1 MLKSTVFIALMILLS
16 SCCQIITSLIN
27 NDDDYSNCDV
37 IEQSEL
43 HIKSPGNAVLT
54 AIIKN
59 NGELSVYDV
68 EVVASLKKNDVVL
81 ERQRAVISYL
91 SVNEDEMVSFSF
103 TQVNYGNE
111 YDQID
116 ISMHW
121 KEVASYDDN
130 DDGCDG

>member
-1 MLKSTVFIALMILLS
+1 MLKSTVFIALIILLS

-81 ERQRAVISYL
+81 ERQRVVISYL

-130 DDGCDG
+130 DNGCDG